1 VAEPVHVG
9 HTDEARALVLTGDAR
24 PGDKSLDVPI
34 DSMTDREILSEIL
47 THSRNTR
54 DAVTQLIEGILSSPF
69 GSMISG
75 GKVSGPLAF
84 LFGQQE

>member
-1 VAEPVHVG
+1 
-9 HTDEARALVLTGDAR
+9 
-24 PGDKSLDVPI
+24 
-34 DSMTDREILSEIL
+34 
-47 THSRNTR
+47 
-54 DAVTQLIEGILSSPF
+54 VTQLIEGILSSPF